1 MTRANGGLIFQGLM
15 WLESNAVA
23 NACLDA
29 SNPSQGSRSKVKARP
44 DSECRGQR
52 DFMTNSNLQNI
63 LGRYI
68 YISR

>member
-29 SNPSQGSRSKVKARP
+29 SNPSQGITFLKLK
-44 DSECRGQR
+44 Q
-52 DFMTNSNLQNI
+52 
-63 LGRYI
+63 GRIANPVVREIFYD
-68 YISR
+68 